1 MGYCR
6 SRTFQR
12 YHIIIQYQYFNIKNN
27 IKFLINQAITT
38 AYYRGAVGCILLYDI
53 SNKKSFESLEKWL
66 SEAREN
72 SDESTI
78 IMVVGNKTDLEDI
91 RQVDKQVV

>member
-1 MGYCR
+1 M
-6 SRTFQR
+6 
-12 YHIIIQYQYFNIKNN
+12 
-27 IKFLINQAITT
+27 
-38 AYYRGAVGCILLYDI
+38 GCILLYDI